1 MADSDKSKQTVS
13 TPPTFNK
20 PDFMKQSR
28 FGRPNFGV
36 QARTQAPNIKQ
47 IRVTQHKG
55 GS

>member
-1 MADSDKSKQTVS
+1 MASS
-13 TPPTFNK
+13 NK
-20 PDFMKQSR
+20 PKEENNAPVAFRTPDFLKQSK